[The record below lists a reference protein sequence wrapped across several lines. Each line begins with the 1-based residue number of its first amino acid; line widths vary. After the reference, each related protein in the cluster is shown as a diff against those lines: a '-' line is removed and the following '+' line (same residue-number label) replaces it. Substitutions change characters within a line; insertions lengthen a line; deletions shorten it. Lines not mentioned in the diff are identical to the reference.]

1 MIRKQLEKIRFRL
14 RTASALQRGT
24 RALFYVLLPV
34 CGVLAVTR
42 LLSWSVPSTLLLVVP
57 ALTLIVG
64 FLSGWMRQR
73 TIHECAVMVD
83 RELDLDDRVATSLEA
98 KGPFEKVLAGDTARF
113 LHQKNLSP
121 IGRVQWPRE
130 TFLLLLSLPLAAFLW
145 ISPSPEQ
152 GERKD
157 PELVAIAQE
166 EVDRLLSHRE
176 EVEALGL
183 SSDVEEV
190 FALLR
195 DPTLE
200 NIEEAMRRIQAL
212 ASKVEKRQ
220 AVLDLS
226 PSEMDNLRH
235 LSDSLSKGGA
245 GLARALETR
254 GVLSSTWEPLSSE
267 IRERIVQSGLEGG
280 RHASDRPS
288 KIIVQEG
295 ILSGDLSA
303 GEMRAK
309 VTRGLTRR
317 DWPERYD
324 RAIRNYFSDDPQPS
338 GSQRR

>member
-42 LLSWSVPSTLLLVVP
+42 LFSWSVPSFLLVMVP

-64 FLSGWMRQR
+64 FLSGWMRRR

-83 RELDLDDRVATSLEA
+83 REFDLDDRVATSLEA
-98 KGPFEKVLAGDTARF
+98 KGSFENVLAGDTARV
-113 LHQKNLSP
+113 LHQKNLSA

-130 TFLLLLSLPLAAFLW
+130 TFLLLFSLPLALFLW
-145 ISPSPEQ
+145 IAPSPEG

-166 EVDRLLSHRE
+166 EIGRLLSHRE
-176 EVEALGL
+176 AAEALDL

-190 FALLR
+190 VTLLR
-195 DPTLE
+195 NPTPE
-200 NIEEAMRRIQAL
+200 NVEEAVRKIRALETELEERRDI
-212 ASKVEKRQ
+212 
-220 AVLDLS
+220 LDLS
-226 PSEMDNLRH
+226 PSEMDNLRL
-235 LSDSLSKGGA
+235 LSGSLSAGGA
-245 GLARALETR
+245 GLSRALETR
-254 GVLSSTWEPLSSE
+254 GVLLSAWEPLSSE

-280 RHASDRPS
+280 RHASERPS
-288 KIIVQEG
+288 KIVLQEG
-295 ILSGDLSA
+295 VLSGELSS
-303 GEMRAK
+303 GEVRAK
-309 VTRGLTRR
+309 VNRGLTRR

-324 RAIRNYFSDDPQPS
+324 RAIQNYFSDDPQQP